1 MQAVILAGGLGTR
14 LRPITEHIPK
24 PMVEVAGE
32 PFLARIVR
40 WLAQHDFRDQLLLL
54 GYRGE
59 VVSDYFEDG
68 HRFGISIEYSREPSP
83 LGTGGA
89 IRYAL
94 EKLED
99 EFLLLY
105 GDSYLPIDYKQV
117 VGAFLTPPPCNGL
130 MVVYDNRL
138 ADTGVTSNVAVDGDG
153 WVARYAKNQLDSDL
167 QYVEAGVQCFR
178 KQVFES
184 LPARRVISLEQEL
197 YPALIANQQI
207 RAFSTP
213 QRFFDIGT
221 PQRLEEFVSKQ

>member
-14 LRPITEHIPK
+14 LRPITERIPK

-32 PFLARIVR
+32 PFLVRIVR
-40 WLAQHDFRDQLLLL
+40 WLAQHDFRRLLLLL

-59 VVSDYFEDG
+59 VVSDYFGDG
-68 HRFGISIEYSREPSP
+68 KRFGVSIEYNREPSP

-89 IRYAL
+89 LRYAL

-105 GDSYLPIDYKQV
+105 GDSYLTIDYKQV
-117 VGAFLTPPPCNGL
+117 VRTFLNPPCSGL

-153 WVARYAKNQLDSDL
+153 WVTRYAKNQLDADL
-167 QYVEAGVQCFR
+167 HYVEAGVLCFR
-178 KQVFES
+178 KKVFES
-184 LPARRVISLEQEL
+184 LPVGRVISLEQEL
-197 YPALIANQQI
+197 YPELIAIRQL
-207 RAFSTP
+207 RAFTTTE
-213 QRFFDIGT
+213 RFFDIGT
-221 PQRLEEFVSKQ
+221 PQRLEEFISNQ

>member
-40 WLAQHDFRDQLLLL
+40 WLAKHDFRRLLLLL

-59 VVSDYFEDG
+59 VVSDYFGDG
-68 HRFGISIEYSREPSP
+68 HRFGVSIEYSREPSP

-117 VGAFLTPPPCNGL
+117 FGAFLTPSPCSGL

-138 ADTGVTSNVAVDGDG
+138 ADTGVTSNVAVDGNG
-153 WVARYAKNQLDSDL
+153 WVARYAKNQLDADL
-167 QYVEAGVQCFR
+167 QYVEAGVLCFR
-178 KQVFES
+178 KQVFEA
-184 LPARRVISLEQEL
+184 LPAGRVVSLEQEL
-197 YPALIANQQI
+197 YPELIANQQI
-207 RAFSTP
+207 RAFSTS